1 MAERTPDA
9 ARAAFEPKSVRFR
22 REREA
27 SWRELE
33 KLVALA
39 ETKGMKALAPADLA
53 RLPLLYRAA
62 LSSLGVARAISLDR
76 NVLEYLE
83 GLAARAYL
91 CVYRSR
97 RTFREAAGTF
107 FLRTFPGAV
116 RKFRVHCLLAFAFLA
131 LGGIAGFVL
140 TGADLDRFHSFVGEE
155 LAQGRG
161 PESTTES
168 LRGILYDDEDS
179 ISGGLVTFA
188 MFLFTHNSQVGM
200 LSFALGFLAGIPVF
214 FLLFTNGL
222 ILGAFAALYAARGLS
237 VDFWGWL
244 LPHGVP
250 EILALV
256 VCGAGGLALGQSL
269 VWPGR
274 YRRFDSLSLRGREAG
289 VLFVGALALF
299 FVAGLIEGIFR
310 QTVAD
315 VPVRY
320 AVAATGALLA
330 AAYLAPIGKRRSA
343 EAPR

>member
-1 MAERTPDA
+1 MAA
-9 ARAAFEPKSVRFR
+9 AGGGLGAGSLEPKSVRFR

-33 KLVALA
+33 KLVGLA
-39 ETKGMKALAPADLA
+39 ETKGMAALSPEDLA

-83 GLAARAYL
+83 GLAGRAYL

-97 RTFREAAGTF
+97 RTFREAAAAF
-107 FLRTFPGAV
+107 FARAFPRAV
-116 RKFRVHCLLAFAFLA
+116 ARFRVHCLLAAAFLI
-131 LGGIAGFVL
+131 LGGAAGFVL
-140 TGADLDRFHSFVGEE
+140 TSADLERFHSFVGEE
-155 LAQGRG
+155 MAQGRG
-161 PESTTES
+161 PESTTEE
-168 LRGILYDDEDS
+168 LRSILYDDEDS
-179 ISGGLVTFA
+179 VSSGLVTFA
-188 MFLFTHNSQVGM
+188 MFLFTHNAQIGM

-214 FLLFTNGL
+214 LLLFTNGL
-222 ILGAFAALYAARGLS
+222 ILGAFAALYDSRGLS
-237 VDFWGWL
+237 VDFWGWI

-256 VCGAGGLALGQSL
+256 ICGAGGLALGQSL

-320 AVAATGALLA
+320 AVATIGALVLV
-330 AAYLAPIGKRRSA
+330 AYFGPFGRRGPGE
-343 EAPR
+343 EAP